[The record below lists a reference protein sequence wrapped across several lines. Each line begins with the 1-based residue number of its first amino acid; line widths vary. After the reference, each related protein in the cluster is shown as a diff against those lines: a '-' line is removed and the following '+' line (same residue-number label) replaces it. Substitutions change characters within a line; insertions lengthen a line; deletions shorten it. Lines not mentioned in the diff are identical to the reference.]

1 MAATSASAGVVEVLV
16 SFYRCGEENAFERH
30 RSRIPI
36 GKEQRNITDAK
47 KHLINFFGISQ
58 MATSLGM
65 GNFELKLYRLA
76 RNARGKTKNLHIL
89 TQHQWEM
96 EVPLLVSDET
106 QSELNGE

>member
-1 MAATSASAGVVEVLV
+1 METLLV

-47 KHLINFFGISQ
+47 KHLVNFLGLSQ
-58 MATSLGM
+58 MAISLGM
-65 GNFELKLYRLA
+65 GNFELKLFRLA
-76 RNARGKTKNLHIL
+76 RNAHVKTKSLHIL

-106 QSELNGE
+106 QSELKGK

>member
-1 MAATSASAGVVEVLV
+1 MAATSASAGVVGVLV

-36 GKEQRNITDAK
+36 GKEQRDVTDAK
-47 KHLINFFGISQ
+47 KHLINFLGISQ

-76 RNARGKTKNLHIL
+76 RNTHRKTKNLHIL

-96 EVPLLVSDET
+96 EVPLLDSDET